1 MKRWLPWLPWLLGVV
16 VAIVVLSI
24 GASSHRGPRSVNQR
38 AASIEKGVRCP
49 TCRELSVAESDARAA
64 RAIRDDIHRRVA
76 AGQSAGEIRAFLVS
90 RYGPDI
96 LLKPQGRGLA
106 ALVWVLPVVFIA
118 VAAAGLGAAFS
129 RWRELP

>member
-1 MKRWLPWLPWLLGVV
+1 MRRWLPWVLGAIVLVV
-16 VAIVVLSI
+16 VLAIGTSTRG
-24 GASSHRGPRSVNQR
+24 GAQTPTEK

-64 RAIRDDIHRRVA
+64 QAIRTEILRRVR
-76 AGQSAGEIRAFLVS
+76 AGQSPATIRAFLVS

-96 LLKPQGRGLA
+96 LLKPQGSGVA
-106 ALVWVLPVVFIA
+106 ALVWVIPVVVIL
-118 VAAAGLGAAFS
+118 VAAAGLGLAFY

>member
-1 MKRWLPWLPWLLGVV
+1 MRRWLPWLLGLLVVV
-16 VAIVVLSI
+16 VALAI
-24 GASSHRGPRSVNQR
+24 GTSSSGGAQTPTEK

-64 RAIRDDIHRRVA
+64 QAIRTEILRRVK
-76 AGQSAGEIRAFLVS
+76 AGQSAATIRAFLVS

-96 LLKPQGRGLA
+96 LLKPQGKGVA
-106 ALVWVLPVVFIA
+106 ALVWVLPVVVFV
-118 VAAAGLGAAFS
+118 VALTGLVLAFR

>member
-1 MKRWLPWLPWLLGVV
+1 MKRWLPWLLGVIVLIVALV
-16 VAIVVLSI
+16 V
-24 GASSHRGPRSVNQR
+24 GTSSSGEAKTPTQK

-64 RAIRDDIHRRVA
+64 QAIRTEILRRVR
-76 AGQSAGEIRAFLVS
+76 AGQSPATIRAFLVS

-96 LLKPQGRGLA
+96 LLKPQGSGVA
-106 ALVWVLPVVFIA
+106 ALVWVIPVVVILMA
-118 VAAAGLGAAFS
+118 IAGLGLAFY